1 MTYSFRPLRHVGG
14 LCLAALAAF
23 SATYASA
30 QAQDPPKNIRLVVPF
45 SPGGS
50 NDVFATLGNC
60 GLLGTENGRKVGIYP
75 SGDFSRAPL
84 QP

>member
-1 MTYSFRPLRHVGG
+1 VAHNY
-14 LCLAALAAF
+14 CL
-23 SATYASA
+23 YA
-30 QAQDPPKNIRLVVPF
+30 D
-45 SPGGS
+45 GS